1 MMNDVTLR
9 LADMQ
14 DLEAL
19 CRLYVEFHEFH
30 VRGVPARLMSLGEP
44 DAYDCSEMYPKLEK
58 IINNE
63 DSAIFL
69 AEVSGQPVGLAEVY
83 VREDQPDPARVSRKY
98 GHLQSLMVQEEF
110 RRHGAGGRL
119 LEAAEKWGKERGAT
133 ELRLDT
139 WEFAEGPLEF
149 YEHRGYRTLRR
160 TLVREL

>member
-1 MMNDVTLR
+1 MKDVIVR
-9 LADMQ
+9 LAGTQ

-19 CRLYVEFHEFH
+19 CRLYIEFHEFH
-30 VRGVPARLMSLGEP
+30 VRGVPDRLISLGGP
-44 DAYDCSEMYPKLEK
+44 DPYDCSEMCPKLEN

-63 DSAIFL
+63 NSAIFL
-69 AEVSGQPVGLAEVY
+69 GEVASQPVGFAEVY

-98 GHLQSLMVQEEF
+98 GHLQSLMVREEF
-110 RRHGAGGRL
+110 RRHGGGTRL
-119 LEAAEKWGKERGAT
+119 LEAAEKWGREKGAT
-133 ELRLDT
+133 EMRLET